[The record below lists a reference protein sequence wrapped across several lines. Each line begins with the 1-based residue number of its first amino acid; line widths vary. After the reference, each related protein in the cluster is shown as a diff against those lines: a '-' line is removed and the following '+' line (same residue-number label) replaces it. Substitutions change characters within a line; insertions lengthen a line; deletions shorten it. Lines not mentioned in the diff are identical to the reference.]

1 MTVIRNEINSVQLFS
16 ELFVGRIL
24 LTEGRLLDWGA
35 ILDWLDRL
43 ILCDG
48 DFFSRNLGDC
58 IEMLGFGKIWVFLR
72 ISRKFDW
79 GE

>member
-1 MTVIRNEINSVQLFS
+1 MTVIRNQINSVQLFS

-35 ILDWLDRL
+35 VLDWLDRL
-43 ILCDG
+43 VLCDG
-48 DFFSRNLGDC
+48 DFFSRNLSDC
-58 IEMLGFGKIWVFLR
+58 IEMLGYGKIWVFLR